1 MYLVWVSEH
10 RARDERSDFLGPVTF
25 HKSLVFSKCQNPGL
39 RVRTRTGLTVL
50 LPPRAC
56 NAGRQLPGG

>member
-1 MYLVWVSEH
+1 MYLVWVPEH
-10 RARDERSDFLGPVTF
+10 RARDERSDFLARVTF
-25 HKSLVFSKCQNPGL
+25 HESLAFSKYENPDL